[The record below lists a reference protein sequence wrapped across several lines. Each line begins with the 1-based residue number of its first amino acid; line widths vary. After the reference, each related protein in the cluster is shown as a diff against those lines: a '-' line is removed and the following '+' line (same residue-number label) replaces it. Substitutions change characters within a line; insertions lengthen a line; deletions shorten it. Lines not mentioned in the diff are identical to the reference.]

1 MSEQTSVY
9 RCFDL
14 FDRWGLVRTVANIGC
29 PASEGGFLM
38 SAKSIAVAAVVS
50 LLVVVAYDRYKAT
63 H

>member
-1 MSEQTSVY
+1 
-9 RCFDL
+9 
-14 FDRWGLVRTVANIGC
+14 
-29 PASEGGFLM
+29 M